1 MKLFNNDIENNYIEI
16 INDYFNQWQS
26 IKNTEQHKDF
36 FSKLPPT
43 FGMFETSILNQ
54 INHFLEISCNL
65 IEINEETVKAQFYES
80 LNSKIQSAK
89 DIFNANLQNIVKF
102 AQEERAIE

>member
-1 MKLFNNDIENNYIEI
+1 MKLFNNDTENSYIEI

-36 FSKLPPT
+36 FSKMPPT

-54 INHFLEISCNL
+54 INHFLEIGVKVECNNIIL
-65 IEINEETVKAQFYES
+65 TDFKNEVKNILE
-80 LNSKIQSAK
+80 
-89 DIFNANLQNIVKF
+89 DLQIYN
-102 AQEERAIE
+102 

>member
-26 IKNTEQHKDF
+26 IKNTEQHNDF
-36 FSKLPPT
+36 FSKMPPT

-54 INHFLEISCNL
+54 INHFLEIGVKVECNDIIL
-65 IEINEETVKAQFYES
+65 TDFKNEVKNILE
-80 LNSKIQSAK
+80 
-89 DIFNANLQNIVKF
+89 DLQIYN
-102 AQEERAIE
+102 